1 MPIRSLLLA
10 ACFAASCA
18 AATAPLPT
26 TALMHNTQPNIGA
39 IAGGSSLQANQPS
52 LAILF
57 TSWCEHCHDALKDIM
72 QLRTEMPNVNI
83 IGLSHRPFEEFD
95 AQGTPTAL
103 NAFVAANA
111 PGLPMVTLSNAAYHQ
126 LFDPTKIPTIY
137 LFDRSGALTVTY
149 DPSQRPTPRLDEL
162 KQQLWKMK

>member
-1 MPIRSLLLA
+1 MSRRFAMLA
-10 ACFAASCA
+10 AFIATASCTTVA
-18 AATAPLPT
+18 KSPAPPMHALGPT
-26 TALMHNTQPNIGA
+26 INAITGGA
-39 IAGGSSLQANQPS
+39 SLQANQPS

-126 LFDPTKIPTIY
+126 LLDPTKIPTIY